1 MVGKIYC
8 ELNNLKTDI
17 IIHMVNQF
25 KKNIYSWLNSKEWIF
40 IALLKRIPSR
50 RIRMALLRYKGAKIA
65 KDVAM
70 FASIE
75 IRNPKGLVIGNGCS
89 IGPKVL
95 LDARKGL
102 RIGKSVTIAYDA
114 IIWTLH
120 HDMNASDFRTI
131 GAKTTIDDYV
141 WICSRSIILPGVHIG
156 EGAVVASGAVV
167 TKDVPPYTVVGGI
180 PAIKIGE
187 RNQNLN
193 YSAYGKIHMV

>member
-1 MVGKIYC
+1 MASSKIETNTTKYK
-8 ELNNLKTDI
+8 ETDM
-17 IIHMVNQF
+17 IHKF
-25 KKNIYSWLNSKEWIF
+25 KQYVRVWLNSREWLF

-50 RIRMALLRYKGAKIA
+50 RIRIALLRCKGANIA
-65 KDVAM
+65 NDVAM

-75 IRNPKGLVIGNGCS
+75 IRNPEGLVIGNGCS

-102 RIGKSVTIAYDA
+102 KIGNSVTIAYDA

-131 GAKTTIDDYV
+131 GANTTIDDYA

-180 PAIKIGE
+180 PAMKIGE

>member
-1 MVGKIYC
+1 MI
-8 ELNNLKTDI
+8 LF
-17 IIHMVNQF
+17 F
-25 KKNIYSWLNSKEWIF
+25 KKTLRSWFNSREWIF
-40 IALLKRIPSR
+40 IALLKHIPSR
-50 RIRMALLRYKGAKIA
+50 RIRLALLRCTGANIA

-75 IRNPKGLVIGNGCS
+75 VRNPKGLVIGNGCS

-102 RIGKSVTIAYDA
+102 SIGKSVTIAYDA

-120 HDMNASDFRTI
+120 HDMNASDFRAI
-131 GAKTTIDDYV
+131 GAETTIDDYA
-141 WICSRSIILPGVHIG
+141 WICSRSIILPGIHIG

-167 TKDVPPYTVVGGI
+167 TKDVEPYSVVGGI
-180 PAIKIGE
+180 PAKKIGK
-187 RNQNLN
+187 RNPNLN

>member
-1 MVGKIYC
+1 MI
-8 ELNNLKTDI
+8 
-17 IIHMVNQF
+17 NQF
-25 KKNIYSWLNSKEWIF
+25 KKHLASWLSSREWLF
-40 IALLKRIPSR
+40 IAILKRIPSR
-50 RIRMALLRYKGAKIA
+50 RIRMALLRCKGARIA

-75 IRNPKGLVIGNGCS
+75 VRNPRGLVIGHGCS

-102 RIGKSVTIAYDA
+102 KIGNSVTIAYDA

-131 GAKTTIDDYV
+131 GAETTINDYA

-180 PAIKIGE
+180 PAKKIGE

>member
-1 MVGKIYC
+1 MIAYIKRCIR
-8 ELNNLKTDI
+8 
-17 IIHMVNQF
+17 
-25 KKNIYSWLNSKEWIF
+25 SWMNSREWLF
-40 IALLKRIPSR
+40 IALLKRLPSR
-50 RIRMALLRYKGAKIA
+50 RIRIALLRYSGANIA
-65 KDVAM
+65 NDVAM

-75 IRNPKGLVIGNGCS
+75 VRNPQGLVIGNGCS

-102 RIGKSVTIAYDA
+102 KIGNSVTIAYDA

-131 GAKTTIDDYV
+131 GATTTIDDYA

-180 PAIKIGE
+180 PAKKIGE